1 MEEMEAK
8 IALSHS
14 EEVVEFAASALC
26 GGKKKRREIYEGSG
40 A

>member
-8 IALSHS
+8 RALSHS

-26 GGKKKRREIYEGSG
+26 GREKKKEERNI
-40 A
+40 